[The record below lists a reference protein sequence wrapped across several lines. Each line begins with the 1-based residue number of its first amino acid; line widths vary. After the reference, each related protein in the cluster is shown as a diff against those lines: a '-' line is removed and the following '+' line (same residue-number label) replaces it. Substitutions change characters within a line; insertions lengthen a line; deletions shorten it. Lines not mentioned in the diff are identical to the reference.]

1 MPNRVWYV
9 TGCSS
14 GFGREISLAVIA
26 RGDQLIATARN
37 PAALADLVALA
48 PDRVRAVALDIT
60 DAAGV
65 QRAVSEVIAAFGRI
79 DVLVNNAGYGL
90 IAALEETGEEQMR
103 RNVETNFFGPLR
115 VTRSVLPVMREQ
127 KSGLII
133 NISALAAFANHAG
146 FAIYGGAKAGVE
158 AALDAVRVEAAPHGI
173 KVTSVEP
180 GPFRTD
186 FIGRSLEGGATK
198 ISDYDKTSGAF
209 AAMLQKINGR
219 QTGDPKAGAAA
230 IVSLADADQPPTR
243 LVLGKFA
250 YDAARKRV
258 AQLQAELDQWQ
269 QVGLSTDFGA
279 NPA

>member
-1 MPNRVWYV
+1 MPTRVWYV

-14 GFGREISLAVIA
+14 GFGREIAIAVLA
-26 RGDQLIATARN
+26 RGDHLIATARN
-37 PAALADLVALA
+37 PASLDDLIAIA
-48 PDRVRAVALDIT
+48 PDRVRAVAIDIT
-60 DAAGV
+60 DAASV
-65 QRAVSEVIAAFGRI
+65 RRAIAEALAAFGRI

-115 VTRSVLPVMREQ
+115 VTQSVLPSMRAQ

-146 FAIYGGAKAGVE
+146 FAVYGGAKAGVE
-158 AALDAVRVEAAPHGI
+158 AALDALRIEVAPLGI

-186 FIGRSLEGGATK
+186 FIARSLEKGETRIA
-198 ISDYDKTSGAF
+198 DYDKTSGAF
-209 AAMLQKINGR
+209 AAMLQKISGR

-230 IVSLADADQPPTR
+230 IVSLADSDQPPTR

-258 AQLQAELDQWQ
+258 AQLQAELDEWQ
-269 QVGLSTDFGA
+269 RVGLATDFGA
-279 NPA
+279 SPA

>member
-1 MPNRVWYV
+1 MPTRVWYV

-14 GFGREISLAVIA
+14 GFGREIAHAVIC

-48 PDRVRAVALDIT
+48 PDRVRALALDIT
-60 DAAGV
+60 DAASV
-65 QRAVSEVIAAFGRI
+65 QRGAAEALAAFGRI

-90 IAALEETGEEQMR
+90 IAALEETGEDQMR

-115 VTRSVLPVMREQ
+115 VTQSVLPTMRDQ

-158 AALDAVRVEAAPHGI
+158 AALDALRIEVAPLGI

-186 FIGRSLEGGATK
+186 FIARSLE
-198 ISDYDKTSGAF
+198 
-209 AAMLQKINGR
+209 NGDTR
-219 QTGDPKAGAAA
+219 IA
-230 IVSLADADQPPTR
+230 IVSLADTDQPPTR

-250 YDAARKRV
+250 YDGARKRL

-269 QVGLSTDFGA
+269 RVGLATDFGA
-279 NPA
+279 SPA

>member
-1 MPNRVWYV
+1 MPTRVWYV

-14 GFGREISLAVIA
+14 GFGREIAHAVIA

-48 PDRVRAVALDIT
+48 PDRVRALALDIT
-60 DAAGV
+60 DPASV
-65 QRAVSEVIAAFGRI
+65 QRAAADAIAAFGRI

-115 VTRSVLPVMREQ
+115 VTRSVLPRMRAQ

-146 FAIYGGAKAGVE
+146 FAVYGGAKAGVE
-158 AALDAVRVEAAPHGI
+158 AALDALRIEAAPLGI

-186 FIGRSLEGGATK
+186 FIARSLEKGETTIA
-198 ISDYDKTSGAF
+198 DYDKTSGAF
-209 AAMLQKINGR
+209 AAMLQKISGR

-230 IVSLADADQPPTR
+230 IVSLADVDQPPTR

-250 YDAARKRV
+250 YDGARKRL

-269 QVGLSTDFGA
+269 SVGMATDFGA
-279 NPA
+279 APR